1 MMHPELRAFS
11 QKMAALVFATCMPVF
26 FITFVSIPFQ
36 LGSNPGEKVASGVAV
51 ERHLT

>member
-1 MMHPELRAFS
+1 MMHPELRTFT
-11 QKMAALVFATCMPVF
+11 QKMAAVVIATCMPVF

-36 LGSNPGEKVASGVAV
+36 LGSQPGEMVASGVAV